1 MTNYQPHTIEAI
13 ELLKQL
19 IATPSFS
26 REESATADI
35 IFNWL
40 TAKGLNPQR
49 QGNNVWLW
57 ADKPDASKP
66 TLLLN
71 SHHDTVKPGNNWT
84 YNPFEPVLEGNKLT
98 GLGSND
104 AGASAV
110 SLAQVFLKLKQQPQ
124 SYNLVL
130 AITAEEE
137 VSGINGVSSVLDQF
151 GPVKLGIVGEPTQMQ
166 MAVAERG
173 LLVLDCYI
181 KGQTGHAARNEGVNA
196 IYKALPVIQWFQN
209 HPFTESK
216 GLLGPVKMSVTQINA
231 GTQHNVVPDNCHL
244 VVDIRV
250 NECFSNR
257 ELYEK
262 IKEEVDFEVNAR
274 SFRLNSSYIPSEH
287 PVVQQGLKLGLTTYG
302 SPTSS
307 DQGLMPFTT
316 LKIGPGD
323 SARSH
328 TPNEYILI
336 DEIEQGIDIY
346 YQLLNQLDL
355 NDR

>member
-1 MTNYQPHTIEAI
+1 MTNYQPHTIEAV

-19 IATPSFS
+19 IATPSIS

-40 TAKGLNPQR
+40 KEKDLNPFR
-49 QGNNVWLW
+49 QGNNVWAW
-57 ADKPDASKP
+57 ADTPDTTKP

-71 SHHDTVKPGNNWT
+71 SHHDTVKAGNNWT
-84 YNPFEPVLEGNKLT
+84 TDPFTPTLIDNKLI

-110 SLAQVFLKLKQQPQ
+110 SLTQVFLKLKQQTQP
-124 SYNLVL
+124 YNLVL

-137 VSGINGVSSVLDQF
+137 VSGINGVSSILEQL
-151 GPVKLGIVGEPTQMQ
+151 GPIALGIVGEPTQMQ

-181 KGQTGHAARNEGVNA
+181 KGQTGHAARNEGINA
-196 IYKALPVIQWFQN
+196 IYKALPAVQWFQN
-209 HPFTESK
+209 QPFTESR

-244 VVDIRV
+244 VVDVRI
-250 NECFSNR
+250 NECYTNR
-257 ELYEK
+257 EIYDKVCEA
-262 IKEEVDFEVNAR
+262 VDFEVNAR

-287 PVVQQGLKLGLTTYG
+287 PVVQRGLQLGLTTYG
-302 SPTSS
+302 SPTTS
-307 DQGLMPFTT
+307 DQALMPFTT

-336 DEIEQGIDIY
+336 DEIEQGIDTY
-346 YQLLNQLDL
+346 YQLLNQLDIK
-355 NDR
+355 DR